1 MARAPRSLAGQLLVS
16 HPQLR
21 DEHFR
26 ETVVLLHSHTV
37 ADGALGVIVNRP
49 LGRLLGQVDSS
60 ATAEA
65 LAGVP
70 LFEGGPVATDRLAF
84 GGWCFPAGMAAEV
97 RFGLGQE
104 DAVKLAEDGR
114 FRLAAYVGYAGWA
127 AGQLENELRM
137 NAWVV
142 CPFDGTCAELEGL
155 DFWKK
160 LLERHRPDLRLEA
173 DSPEN
178 PGLN

>member
-1 MARAPRSLAGQLLVS
+1 MARAPRTLAGQLLVS

-21 DEHFR
+21 DDHFR
-26 ETVVLLHSHTV
+26 ETVVLLHSHG
-37 ADGALGVIVNRP
+37 AAEGALGVIVNRP
-49 LGRLLGQVDSS
+49 LGRVLGQVESS
-60 ATAEA
+60 AILDPLGE
-65 LAGVP
+65 VP

-84 GGWCFPAGMAAEV
+84 GGWFFPPQGEPEA

-104 DAVKLAEDGR
+104 DAAQLAKEGR
-114 FRLAAYVGYAGWA
+114 FRLAAYVGYAGWSP
-127 AGQLENELRM
+127 GQLENELRM

-142 CPFDGTCAELEGL
+142 CPFDKLCLAFEGVEL
-155 DFWKK
+155 WKK
-160 LLERHRPDLRLEA
+160 LLERHRPELRLEA

>member
-1 MARAPRSLAGQLLVS
+1 MARAPRTLAGQLLVS

-21 DEHFR
+21 DDHFR
-26 ETVVLLHSHTV
+26 ETVVLLHSHS
-37 ADGALGVIVNRP
+37 AEDGALGVILNRP
-49 LGRLLGQVDSS
+49 LGRELGQVGSS
-60 ATAEA
+60 AA
-65 LAGVP
+65 LAPLDGVP
-70 LFEGGPVATDRLAF
+70 LFEGGPVSTDRLAF
-84 GGWCFPAGMAAEV
+84 GGWFFPVKGEAEV

-104 DAVKLAEDGR
+104 EAIALAQDKR
-114 FRLAAYVGYAGWA
+114 FRLCAFIGYAGWS
-127 AGQLENELRM
+127 AGQLEKELGM

-142 CPFDGTCAELEGL
+142 CPFDARCADHEGVEL
-155 DFWKK
+155 WKK

>member
-1 MARAPRSLAGQLLVS
+1 MARAPRTLAGQLLVS

-21 DEHFR
+21 DDHFR
-26 ETVVLLHSHTV
+26 ETVVLLHSHG
-37 ADGALGVIVNRP
+37 AAEGALGVIVNRP
-49 LGRLLGQVDSS
+49 LGRVLGQVESS
-60 ATAEA
+60 AILEP
-65 LAGVP
+65 LGEVP

-84 GGWCFPAGMAAEV
+84 GGWFFPPQGEPEA

-104 DAVKLAEDGR
+104 DAAQLAKEGR
-114 FRLAAYVGYAGWA
+114 FRLAAYVGYAGWSP
-127 AGQLENELRM
+127 GQLENELRM

-142 CPFDGTCAELEGL
+142 CPFDKLCLAFEGVEL
-155 DFWKK
+155 WKK
-160 LLERHRPDLRLEA
+160 LLERHRPELRLEA

>member
-1 MARAPRSLAGQLLVS
+1 MARAPLSLAGRLLVS

-21 DEHFR
+21 DDHFR
-26 ETVVLLHSHTV
+26 ETVVLLHTHS
-37 ADGALGVIVNRP
+37 ASDGALGVILNRA
-49 LGRLLGQVDSS
+49 LGRVLGQIGD
-60 ATAEA
+60 TAG
-65 LAGVP
+65 LLSLQGVP

-84 GGWCFPAGMAAEV
+84 GGWFFPDVGEPEV
-97 RFGLGQE
+97 RFGLDQE
-104 DAVKLAEDGR
+104 AAAELALDPR
-114 FRLAAYVGYAGWA
+114 FRLSAFIGYAGWSP
-127 AGQLENELRM
+127 GQLENELRM

-142 CPFDGTCAELEGL
+142 CPFDGQHAAFEGV

-173 DSPEN
+173 DSPDQ

>member
-1 MARAPRSLAGQLLVS
+1 MAEAPQTLAGRLLVS

-21 DEHFR
+21 DDHFR
-26 ETVVLLHSHTV
+26 ETVVLLHTHD
-37 ADGALGVIVNRP
+37 AAEGALGVIVNRP
-49 LGRLLGQVDSS
+49 LGRVFGQIDSS
-60 ATAEA
+60 AE
-65 LAGVP
+65 LKPLDDVP

-84 GGWCFPAGMAAEV
+84 GGWFFPAQGSPEV
-97 RFGLGQE
+97 RFGLDQVE
-104 DAVKLAEDGR
+104 AAQLAKDGR
-114 FRLAAYVGYAGWA
+114 FQLSAYIGYAGWS
-127 AGQLENELRM
+127 AGQLENELLM

-142 CPFDGTCAELEGL
+142 CPFDASCAALEGL

-160 LLERHRPDLRLEA
+160 LLERHRPELRLEA